1 MPADILRD
9 RDDAPPTFS
18 DLASAA
24 GRPPDLPAQIQARRE
39 SLAQL
44 EQNRAESGEAEVKAQ
59 EERAAAM
66 KPAIAQAEQA
76 VSAPTPP
83 PPAPLALPPPPSRQ
97 LTDFLA
103 PVQGEQPENT
113 ISKLMQGIGLLASG
127 FTGLRRGNAT
137 TAIAS
142 MQGALRGWHD
152 GDRERADRHFADWK
166 AATDTMI
173 EAHESQHRAWTD
185 ILKDKALNVEQK
197 LKLLELSGIKEGYEP
212 AIAAART
219 GNLDAALKF
228 QQHDLDQLT
237 KLQEHRDRLLAMDV
251 EKRRHEQFL
260 LELRRTTEA
269 QKKADLAAS
278 LPDTETLR
286 VMGQQWAVSGKMPSI
301 GQGGKGAAIA
311 IRSAVIK
318 HGIDWAKE
326 NGIDP
331 MSLQGMQAEVASNR
345 AALTTLRRNNATQE
359 EAMARLDKHL
369 ETLIKLSD
377 MVPRSEIP
385 AINGAIV
392 RGEKQYKGSPEAAE
406 YVAQAVE
413 AAMEQARVQVP
424 GGAQGDAASREEV
437 RKTISPDLSP
447 LQVKAV
453 ANRYRQN
460 ARQSLEAN
468 REKEKDLVRSI
479 DNLGG
484 RIQGPPIPPPPMGT
498 PDDPLGIMAKPKVAE
513 KQ

>member
-1 MPADILRD
+1 
-9 RDDAPPTFS
+9 
-18 DLASAA
+18 
-24 GRPPDLPAQIQARRE
+24 
-39 SLAQL
+39 
-44 EQNRAESGEAEVKAQ
+44 
-59 EERAAAM
+59 
-66 KPAIAQAEQA
+66 
-76 VSAPTPP
+76 
-83 PPAPLALPPPPSRQ
+83 
-97 LTDFLA
+97 
-103 PVQGEQPENT
+103 
-113 ISKLMQGIGLLASG
+113 
-127 FTGLRRGNAT
+127 
-137 TAIAS
+137 
-142 MQGALRGWHD
+142 
-152 GDRERADRHFADWK
+152 
-166 AATDTMI
+166 
-173 EAHESQHRAWTD
+173 
-185 ILKDKALNVEQK
+185 
-197 LKLLELSGIKEGYEP
+197 
-212 AIAAART
+212 
-219 GNLDAALKF
+219 
-228 QQHDLDQLT
+228 
-237 KLQEHRDRLLAMDV
+237 
-251 EKRRHEQFL
+251 
-260 LELRRTTEA
+260 
-269 QKKADLAAS
+269 
-278 LPDTETLR
+278 
-286 VMGQQWAVSGKMPSI
+286 
-301 GQGGKGAAIA
+301 
-311 IRSAVIK
+311 
-318 HGIDWAKE
+318 
-326 NGIDP
+326 
-331 MSLQGMQAEVASNR
+331 
-345 AALTTLRRNNATQE
+345 
-359 EAMARLDKHL
+359 MARLDKHL